1 MEIRREIVRNSELIQ
16 EISIQAIKQRE
27 PTTMSG
33 KKNYIH
39 QGTSH

>member
-16 EISIQAIKQRE
+16 EISIQAIQQRE
-27 PTTMSG
+27 PTTSG
-33 KKNYIH
+33 KKNYTH